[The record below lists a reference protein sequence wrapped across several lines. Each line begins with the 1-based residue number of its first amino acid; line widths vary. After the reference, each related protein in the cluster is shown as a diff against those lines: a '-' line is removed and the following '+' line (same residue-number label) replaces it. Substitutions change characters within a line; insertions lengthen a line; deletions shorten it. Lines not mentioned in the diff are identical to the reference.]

1 MAKLVIEMING
12 HLNCCVEFEVKGG
25 QQGEWQKSHSN
36 EVCNQNVV
44 PAGAIS

>member
-12 HLNCCVEFEVKGG
+12 HLNGCVEFEVEGG
-25 QQGEWQKSHSN
+25 QQDEWQKGHSN

>member
-12 HLNCCVEFEVKGG
+12 HLNGCVEFKVEGG
-25 QQGEWQKSHSN
+25 QQDEWQKSHSN